1 MQSKAQNA
9 VNPNGL
15 TSILTQQCEK
25 FALKKRVRIILV
37 CLREALK
44 TESCITVSGQSSAEY
59 TEKRSRFI
67 AVIRHCETEQEAVSF
82 INDIRAKHRDARH
95 NCYAYSVSGGAVKRF
110 SDDGEPHGTAG
121 KPMLDIIDGE
131 GLCNVCAVVTRYF
144 GGVLLGTGGLLRA
157 YTAAAADA
165 LADAGISV
173 VRRWLACEV
182 SMPYALYEPVR
193 AAVAA
198 LGGVVQE
205 TQYAAAVTL
214 CALLPEEA
222 GEAFAAQVRD
232 LTAGRCAVRPVGETE
247 RAVPLADAGL

>member
-1 MQSKAQNA
+1 M
-9 VNPNGL
+9 
-15 TSILTQQCEK
+15 EK
-25 FALKKRVRIILV
+25 DYFVPFADFGEDKF
-37 CLREALK
+37 E
-44 TESCITVSGQSSAEY
+44 
-59 TEKRSRFI
+59 EKRSKFTGRLWHVETAED
-67 AVIRHCETEQEAVSF
+67 AV
-82 INDIRAKHRDARH
+82 AKIKEMREKYWDATH
-95 NCYAYSVSGGAVKRF
+95 NCYAYILREGNVMRY
-110 SDDGEPHGTAG
+110 SDDGEPQGTAG
-121 KPMLDIIDGE
+121 IPMLEVFRRAGVT
-131 GLCNVCAVVTRYF
+131 NVVCVVTRYF

-165 LADAGISV
+165 LADAGISE

-182 SMPYALYEPVR
+182 STPYALYEPVR

-205 TQYAAAVTL
+205 TQYAAAVTV

-247 RAVPLADAGL
+247 RAVPLAGAGL

>member
-1 MQSKAQNA
+1 M
-9 VNPNGL
+9 
-15 TSILTQQCEK
+15 EK
-25 FALKKRVRIILV
+25 DYFVPFADFGEDKF
-37 CLREALK
+37 E
-44 TESCITVSGQSSAEY
+44 
-59 TEKRSRFI
+59 EKRSKFTGRLWHVETAEQ
-67 AVIRHCETEQEAVSF
+67 AVAKIKEMRETF
-82 INDIRAKHRDARH
+82 WDATH
-95 NCYAYSVSGGAVKRF
+95 NCYAYILREGNVMRY
-110 SDDGEPHGTAG
+110 SDDGEPQGTAG
-121 KPMLDIIDGE
+121 IPMLEVFRRAGVT
-131 GLCNVCAVVTRYF
+131 NAVCVVTRYF

-165 LADAGISV
+165 LASAGISE

-182 SMPYALYEPVR
+182 SAPYALYEPVR

-205 TQYAAAVTL
+205 TQYAAAVTV

-247 RAVPLADAGL
+247 RAVPLAGSGL

>member
-1 MQSKAQNA
+1 MLEVFRRAGVTN
-9 VNPNGL
+9 V
-15 TSILTQQCEK
+15 
-25 FALKKRVRIILV
+25 V
-37 CLREALK
+37 C
-44 TESCITVSGQSSAEY
+44 
-59 TEKRSRFI
+59 
-67 AVIRHCETEQEAVSF
+67 
-82 INDIRAKHRDARH
+82 
-95 NCYAYSVSGGAVKRF
+95 
-110 SDDGEPHGTAG
+110 
-121 KPMLDIIDGE
+121 
-131 GLCNVCAVVTRYF
+131 VVTRYF

-198 LGGVVQE
+198 LGGVVQQ
-205 TQYAAAVTL
+205 TQYAADVTV

-222 GEAFAAQVRD
+222 GEAFAVQVRD
-232 LTAGRCAVRPVGETE
+232 LTAGRSAVRPVGETE

>member
-1 MQSKAQNA
+1 MDSYRI
-9 VNPNGL
+9 PTGNGA
-15 TSILTQQCEK
+15 S
-25 FALKKRVRIILV
+25 
-37 CLREALK
+37 
-44 TESCITVSGQSSAEY
+44 EY
-59 TEKRSRFI
+59 VEKRSRFLGLVQPVSSEDEAREII
-67 AVIRHCETEQEAVSF
+67 AACKKQYH
-82 INDIRAKHRDARH
+82 DARH
-95 NCYAYSVSGGAVKRF
+95 NCWCYLLRDGTERY
-110 SDDGEPHGTAG
+110 SDDGEPQGTAG
-121 KPMLDIIDGE
+121 IPMLEVFRRAGVT
-131 GLCNVCAVVTRYF
+131 NAVCVVTRYF

-182 SMPYALYEPVR
+182 STPYALYEPVR

-205 TQYAAAVTL
+205 TQYAADVTV